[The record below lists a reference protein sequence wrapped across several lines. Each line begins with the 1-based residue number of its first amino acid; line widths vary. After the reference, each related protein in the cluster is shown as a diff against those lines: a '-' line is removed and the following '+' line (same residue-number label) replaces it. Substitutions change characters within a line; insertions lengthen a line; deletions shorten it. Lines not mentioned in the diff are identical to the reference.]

1 MPQFVNEYEGFG
13 NALIKLGAQYYA
25 DSERKEEEKRRKQE
39 LLEAEERRRT
49 EKLEDRKYAEEQAE
63 IAYKRTAPLET
74 LKLEAAR
81 LKAEREKA
89 ELTRPRTSGVGN
101 TIIQQKPK
109 FGEDGSFAG
118 WEESRSVAA
127 PRSSAPRSNAA
138 RTVTTNGRVMQ
149 FNDATQ
155 AYDKDIGAAGTGKGT
170 AQKDPLDQ
178 GMALMDNVTKLR
190 TMASEL
196 GEGHPDKAAF
206 TQQANELEGT
216 GKALMQEGM
225 RRMKE
230 GPAPKQSTSSGVW
243 DALGAGFKAAT
254 QYGRSE
260 SDAAAAGMEGA
271 VPPQV
276 AADTLAAMTGSQTD
290 FAGAKGKPNAT
301 GASKKRGA
309 LGSSEDNPVPV
320 SSAAEVEALPDG
332 TWVRTPKGTIR
343 QK

>member
-1 MPQFVNEYEGFG
+1 MPQFVNEYEGVG
-13 NALIKLGAQYYA
+13 NALMGLGAQYYA
-25 DSERKEEEKRRKQE
+25 DSERKKEEKRRKQE
-39 LLEAEERRRT
+39 MLEAEARRKA
-49 EKLEDRKYAEEQAE
+49 EKMDDRAYAE
-63 IAYKRTAPLET
+63 KRSNLEYERNAPLEK

-81 LKAEREKA
+81 LKAAREEA
-89 ELTRPRTSGVGN
+89 EMTRPRVSGVGSTAFITTPN
-101 TIIQQKPK
+101 MV
-109 FGEDGSFAG
+109 DGVPSG
-118 WEESRSVAA
+118 WNVETREAT
-127 PRSSAPRSNAA
+127 PRTQPRSNAA
-138 RTVTTNGRVMQ
+138 RTVETNGRVMQ
-149 FNDATQ
+149 FNDSTGT
-155 AYDKDIGAAGTGKGT
+155 YDRDLGAARSGSSSAKG
-170 AQKDPLDQ
+170 KDPLDQ
-178 GMALMDNVTKLR
+178 GMALMGKAATLL
-190 TMASEL
+190 TAAQGM
-196 GEGHPDKAAF
+196 GEGNPEGEALK
-206 TQQANELEGT
+206 QQAAEMNAA

-290 FAGAKGKPNAT
+290 FAGAKGRPNAT
-301 GASKKRGA
+301 GASKKMGA
-309 LGSSEDNPVPV
+309 LGSSKDNPVPV

-332 TWVRTPKGTIR
+332 TWVRTPKGTVR